1 MLWYRVVAVMLLEPC
16 VFAVGWSK
24 AETLLRPLLVSL
36 VCTVSPPFSHPARHA
51 PPPPAA
57 PRPADFPQKPYL
69 PLGSLRAQMLYPHSE
84 DEVMLT
90 PASMEGILEQVQ
102 LGYLCS
108 RSGGL
113 GAVRDWQ
120 DELSL
125 GEQQV
130 RGWGAARGKRVWQRT
145 LSRCLFRSPPLVVK
159 AKLPPH

>member
-1 MLWYRVVAVMLLEPC
+1 MILVEPFILLLAEARRC
-16 VFAVGWSK
+16 SRDAAASTAGVFGAHKFS
-24 AETLLRPLLVSL
+24 PL
-36 VCTVSPPFSHPARHA
+36 FSHPGTSL
-51 PPPPAA
+51 PPRRATPL
-57 PRPADFPQKPYL
+57 RLPQKPYL

-90 PASMEGILEQVQ
+90 TASMEGILEQVQ

-130 RGWGAARGKRVWQRT
+130 RGWGAVCGERV
-145 LSRCLFRSPPLVVK
+145 
-159 AKLPPH
+159 